1 MSIKS
6 FFKKYGKQTT
16 TNFDLV
22 KIAEKEG
29 ISPFYVAMRDEL
41 NDLPSDNPIFVITNI
56 HTSKERGVHWSCL
69 ATMEKGNFFFDSYGL
84 PPTIEVKDF
93 LKHAT
98 YNTFCIPKP
107 GTSECGQLCLFV
119 LKELKEGRD
128 FVDIILSLKIMFHN
142 PHAVNIAGS
151 SAQREVCNETTTTVD
166 YTRLDDYLQK
176 NRCHV
181 WFFKHGFK

>member
-1 MSIKS
+1 MSIKD

-22 KIAEKEG
+22 KIAEIES

-41 NDLPSDNPIFVITNI
+41 KDLPNDNLIFVVTNI

-69 ATMEKGNFFFDSYGL
+69 AKTREGNFFFDSYGL
-84 PPTIEVKDF
+84 PPTKEVKDF

-98 YNTFCIPKP
+98 YNTFCIQKS

-128 FVDIILSLKIMFHN
+128 FMDIILSLKN
-142 PHAVNIAGS
+142 NVS
-151 SAQREVCNETTTTVD
+151 
-166 YTRLDDYLQK
+166 
-176 NRCHV
+176 
-181 WFFKHGFK
+181 